1 MKTIF
6 RTDCILVHL
15 ALLIC
20 VGLVSGCLTTYIPQI
35 IQPTPNFS
43 WEPPSKDKP
52 QNLTIALVRPDFGG
66 DSKFE
71 PSRYSNYSKSKN
83 PHLKTFLDSLQTD
96 LQRTLI
102 AKGFT
107 VTGPYES
114 FDVMTF
120 PNKKD
125 AVLALI
131 PEFVL
136 VVDEKYANANQS
148 PDGHLTQL
156 NGSLTVNGFVK
167 FTMVEP
173 ISEQKIWIKKINVP
187 EQTEAID
194 VDILITDGQLNPF
207 HPNKDNRAAA
217 FVNVLNSVYPDVMQ
231 KFWSYLNAEEIE
243 MMRKAST
250 DARARKG
257 F

>member
-1 MKTIF
+1 MRFVVKRICSYFT
-6 RTDCILVHL
+6 LVV
-15 ALLIC
+15 C
-20 VGLVSGCLTTYIPQI
+20 VGVLFGCTHIPQI
-35 IQPTPNFS
+35 TQPTPNFS
-43 WEPPSKDKP
+43 WEPPGKDTP
-52 QNLTIALVRPDFGG
+52 QNITIALVRPDFGG
-66 DSKFE
+66 ESKFE
-71 PSRYSNYSKSKN
+71 PSRFSNYSKSRN
-83 PHLKTFLDSLQTD
+83 PYLKTFLDSVQTD

-125 AVLALI
+125 AALALV

-136 VVDEKYANANQS
+136 VVDERYAKAHQNTE
-148 PDGHLTQL
+148 GTLTQL
-156 NGSLTVNGFVK
+156 YGTINVNGFVK

-173 ISEQKIWIKKINVP
+173 LSEQKIWIKKINLP
-187 EQTEAID
+187 EQTEPID
-194 VDILITDGQLNPF
+194 VDLLMTSGKLNPF
-207 HPNKDNRAAA
+207 HANRDNRSAA
-217 FVNVLNSVYPDVMQ
+217 FVNTLNNVYPEVMQ
-231 KFWSYLNAEEIE
+231 KLWNYLNAEEIE
-243 MMRKAST
+243 MMRKASI